1 MWVSAR
7 SRHASESSYYDVSPR
22 YTCIS
27 MKAFLFRLRRS
38 RFIRSDGG
46 QSLVEISLVLP
57 LLVFGLLAG
66 ADLARA
72 FAVQLA
78 VQNGARAGAESYA
91 IDSTPSPD
99 EARLAAVAEMNRT
112 PSLFATIGNV
122 SVVEAQTDGV
132 TTCVHP
138 PPVITPCYVTV
149 RVTYTWRAITNW
161 PWIPNTANFDRTTIF
176 QMFY

>member
-1 MWVSAR
+1 MI
-7 SRHASESSYYDVSPR
+7 SEG
-22 YTCIS
+22 
-27 MKAFLFRLRRS
+27 A
-38 RFIRSDGG
+38 

-91 IDSTPSPD
+91 IDSTPLAS
-99 EARLAAVAEMNRT
+99 EAKLAAVAEMNRT
-112 PSLFATIGNV
+112 PTLNATVSDVNV
-122 SVVEAQTDGV
+122 TEAQIDGV

-138 PPVITPCYVTV
+138 PPPGSPPCYVTV
-149 RVTYTWRAITNW
+149 TVTYTWSTATPW
-161 PWIPNTANFDRTTIF
+161 PWIPNTAYFNRTTIF

>member
-1 MWVSAR
+1 MGISGVAAQRKTSNLPR
-7 SRHASESSYYDVSPR
+7 SSRYTRHPMGKRAFRFPRFVISES
-22 YTCIS
+22 
-27 MKAFLFRLRRS
+27 A
-38 RFIRSDGG
+38 

-91 IDSTPSPD
+91 IDSTPLPI
-99 EARLAAVAEMNRT
+99 EARQAAVAEMNRT
-112 PSLFATIGNV
+112 PSLTATINDV
-122 SVVEAQTDGV
+122 TVVEAQIDGV
-132 TTCVHP
+132 TPCVHP
-138 PPVITPCYVTV
+138 PPPGSPPCYVTV
-149 RVTYTWRAITNW
+149 TVTYTWRSATPW
-161 PWIPNTANFDRTTIF
+161 PWIPNTAYFNRTTIF

>member
-1 MWVSAR
+1 
-7 SRHASESSYYDVSPR
+7 
-22 YTCIS
+22 
-27 MKAFLFRLRRS
+27 MKAFLFRLSQS
-38 RFIRSDGG
+38 RFIRSDSG

-91 IDSTPSPD
+91 IDSTPSAG
-99 EARLAAVAEMNRT
+99 EAQLAAVAEMNRT
-112 PSLFATIGNV
+112 PTITATVGNV
-122 SVVEAQTDGV
+122 SVIEAQTDGV
-132 TTCVHP
+132 TTCIHP
-138 PPVITPCYVTV
+138 PPSNTPCYVTV
-149 RVTYTWRAITNW
+149 RVTYTWRAVTQW
-161 PWIPNTANFDRTTIF
+161 PWVPSSANFDRTTIF

>member
-1 MWVSAR
+1 MG
-7 SRHASESSYYDVSPR
+7 
-22 YTCIS
+22 IS
-27 MKAFLFRLRRS
+27 GVAAQRKTSNLRRS
-38 RFIRSDGG
+38 SGYTRLSMGKRAFRLPRFVVSESA

-91 IDSTPSPD
+91 IDSTPTPT
-99 EARLAAVAEMNRT
+99 EARNAAVAEMNRT
-112 PSLFATIGNV
+112 PSLTATVGNV
-122 SVVEAQTDGV
+122 TIVEAQIDGV
-132 TTCVHP
+132 TPCIHP
-138 PPVITPCYVTV
+138 PPQATPCYVTV
-149 RVTYTWRAITNW
+149 TVIYTWQSATPW
-161 PWIPNTANFDRTTIF
+161 PWIPNTANFNRTTIF

>member
-1 MWVSAR
+1 MGI
-7 SRHASESSYYDVSPR
+7 SEVAGTRETSNPRILAR
-22 YTCIS
+22 YTRDQVG
-27 MKAFLFRLRRS
+27 KAAFRFP
-38 RFIRSDGG
+38 RFVVSERA

-91 IDSTPSPD
+91 IDSTPSPID
-99 EARLAAVAEMNRT
+99 ARQAAVAEMTRT
-112 PSLFATIGNV
+112 PSLTATINDV
-122 SVVEAQTDGV
+122 TVVEAQIDGV

-138 PPVITPCYVTV
+138 PPPGSPPCYVTV
-149 RVTYTWRAITNW
+149 TVTYTWRSATPW
-161 PWIPNTANFDRTTIF
+161 PWIPNTAYFNRTTIF

>member
-1 MWVSAR
+1 
-7 SRHASESSYYDVSPR
+7 
-22 YTCIS
+22 
-27 MKAFLFRLRRS
+27 MKTFLFRVRQS
-38 RFIRSDGG
+38 RFIRSASG

-91 IDSTPSPD
+91 IDSTPTPI
-99 EARLAAVAEMNRT
+99 EAQNAAVAEMNRT
-112 PSLFATIGNV
+112 PSLLATPGNV
-122 SVVEAQTDGV
+122 SVVEAQSDGV
-132 TTCVHP
+132 TTCIHP
-138 PPVITPCYVTV
+138 PTALTPCYVTV
-149 RVTYTWRAITNW
+149 RVTYTWRAITAW

>member
-7 SRHASESSYYDVSPR
+7 SRHAVESSSYEATPR

-27 MKAFLFRLRRS
+27 MKTFLFRLRQS
-38 RFIRSDGG
+38 RFIRSDSG

-91 IDSTPSPD
+91 IDSTPTPL
-99 EARLAAVAEMNRT
+99 EAQRAAVAEMNRT
-112 PSLFATIGNV
+112 PTIASTISNV
-122 SVVEAQTDGV
+122 TVVEAQSDGV
-132 TTCVHP
+132 TTCIHP
-138 PPVITPCYVTV
+138 PTALTPCYVTV
-149 RVTYTWRAITNW
+149 NVTYTWHAVTNW

>member
-1 MWVSAR
+1 MI
-7 SRHASESSYYDVSPR
+7 SES
-22 YTCIS
+22 
-27 MKAFLFRLRRS
+27 A
-38 RFIRSDGG
+38 
-46 QSLVEISLVLP
+46 QSLVELSLVLP

-91 IDSTPSPD
+91 IDSTPSAL
-99 EARLAAVAEMNRT
+99 EARTAAVQEMNRT
-112 PSLFATIGNV
+112 PTLAATIGNV
-122 SVVEAQTDGV
+122 SVMEAQIDGV
-132 TTCVHP
+132 SACIRP
-138 PPVITPCYVTV
+138 PTASTPPCYVTV
-149 RVTYTWRAITNW
+149 RVTYTWRTATSW